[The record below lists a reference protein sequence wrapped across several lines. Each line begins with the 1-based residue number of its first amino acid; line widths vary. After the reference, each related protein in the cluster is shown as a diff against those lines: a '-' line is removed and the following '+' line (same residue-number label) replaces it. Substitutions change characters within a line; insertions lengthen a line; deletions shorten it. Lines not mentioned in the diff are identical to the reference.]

1 MGAVGVQAHVINYD
15 MPSDIDDYV
24 HRIGRT
30 GRAGNTGLA
39 TSFVNEKCGNIARDL
54 QDTLKQA
61 NQEVPDWL
69 GNMRHSGGGGGGG
82 GGRRGGGGGNLPVY
96 SCLPC
101 PSPSAQSVG
110 QRCQGVAGAE
120 VAAVEGEVLAAVA
133 VRPCPTLTLRRL
145 RWFASMRNA
154 CRRFWRRGR
163 LRRRWWRRLWRWRW
177 RRRALVI
184 GIKVSLLFA
193 PRSCYP

>member
-82 GGRRGGGGGNLPVY
+82 GGRRGGGGGN
-96 SCLPC
+96 
-101 PSPSAQSVG
+101 
-110 QRCQGVAGAE
+110 
-120 VAAVEGEVLAAVA
+120 
-133 VRPCPTLTLRRL
+133 
-145 RWFASMRNA
+145 
-154 CRRFWRRGR
+154 
-163 LRRRWWRRLWRWRW
+163 
-177 RRRALVI
+177 
-184 GIKVSLLFA
+184 
-193 PRSCYP
+193 

>member
-101 PSPSAQSVG
+101 PSPSAQSVAN
-110 QRCQGVAGAE
+110 VARGWPA
-120 VAAVEGEVLAAVA
+120 
-133 VRPCPTLTLRRL
+133 RRWR
-145 RWFASMRNA
+145 RWRG
-154 CRRFWRRGR
+154 RRFWRR
-163 LRRRWWRRLWRWRW
+163 WRY
-177 RRRALVI
+177 AL
-184 GIKVSLLFA
+184 A
-193 PRSCYP
+193 RP